1 MKLINKFS
9 ILTLFL
15 PVLCLSGCQKEEVL
29 DKPVGFGED
38 REVIETTTANAGFS
52 IDLNSEFS
60 VGSSNQEVYQY
71 DPVYIQEE
79 NLYENPNLSQ
89 DEIDAYYEV
98 AVDPI
103 TGEDV
108 SISRDLHTLQTDAK
122 DIYKPLYE
130 SGELPK
136 EDVEMVINSL
146 YADLPDEDR
155 EKVLSEIF
163 SSDKEVEVIET
174 ESVIEE
180 TISQEEF
187 NQIIAD
193 LNASGKVFVSDG
205 SGSGGEHL
213 FDEGGGT
220 SGSDGMPPMV
230 SN

>member
-15 PVLCLSGCQKEEVL
+15 PVLLSGCQKEEVL

-38 REVIETTTANAGFS
+38 REVIETTIANAGFS
-52 IDLNSEFS
+52 VDVNSEFS

-71 DPVYIQEE
+71 DPIYIQEE
-79 NLYENPNLSQ
+79 NLYENPDLSQ

-98 AVDPI
+98 AIDPI

-174 ESVIEE
+174 EPVIEE

-193 LNASGKVFVSDG
+193 LNASGGNWQTGAVDG
-205 SGSGGEHL
+205 HSL
-213 FDEGGGT
+213 VDDGGGT